1 MQGAAKVLHENRHI
15 LCDKRASIAQRLKM
29 SNSVV
34 TTVACFAA
42 EHRPMCVEDLRAM
55 DIEFRRLVRQIVGP
69 PPRVDWDSPWH
80 DILHLWNERARSFV
94 ANAGI
99 RTWAEQCVHQYW
111 SFAEYVQQLPDT
123 RCITRVLNWSPR
135 GRRKAGR
142 PRLTWSHKL
151 EAFGRVIGS
160 DWRTWSPYLF
170 PRGAT
175 DFQNV
180 CYNSQ

>member
-1 MQGAAKVLHENRHI
+1 MQGAAKAFYANRRI
-15 LCDKRASIAQRLKM
+15 LCDKRASIAQRLKLF
-29 SNSVV
+29 NSVV

-42 EHRPMCVEDLRAM
+42 EHRPMYVEDLRAM

-69 PPRVDWDSPWH
+69 PPQVDWESPWH

-135 GRRKAGR
+135 GRRRAGR

-160 DWRTWSPYLF
+160 QWRSWSLDVF
-170 PRGAT
+170 QQRASAFQ
-175 DFQNV
+175 DF
-180 CYNSQ
+180 CRHS